1 MCFFRGA
8 GDSGFCCSRW
18 PSDIQNLWEGEKQ
31 SRFPDGETKPITTT
45 WVLDSHWHCFL
56 EQGTADP
63 DRALTVARL
72 MWVLPLNWTLFQR
85 KLSQFSSTLITKN
98 VGAFQNRRSI
108 RQATT
113 LKACLLFFCFQFSGF
128 YDLGEPEPS
137 WTRALR
143 FPTIHFLNIL
153 TQNKQMENTK
163 YLDICKLAIIT
174 VDLYSIHPKT
184 CSNVVS
190 VPVFEMF

>member
-1 MCFFRGA
+1 MAEWYSEPVRRRKTKSF
-8 GDSGFCCSRW
+8 SRW
-18 PSDIQNLWEGEKQ
+18 WDKTHHNNMG
-31 SRFPDGETKPITTT
+31 SRFTLT
-45 WVLDSHWHCFL
+45 LFL